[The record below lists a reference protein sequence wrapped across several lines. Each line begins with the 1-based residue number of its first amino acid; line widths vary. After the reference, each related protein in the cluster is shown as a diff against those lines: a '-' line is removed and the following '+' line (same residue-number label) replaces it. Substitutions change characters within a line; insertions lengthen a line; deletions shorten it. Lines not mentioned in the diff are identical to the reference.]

1 VSSSVPKA
9 AQFCSESRRDCA
21 MRGLAPNLLLKK
33 FPQTSPA
40 VLSPAVQNSNETV
53 RGFQVIFNEN
63 QEEDRKRSVLKKS
76 ITIIYYIIYYK

>member
-9 AQFCSESRRDCA
+9 AQFCSEGRRDCA

-40 VLSPAVQNSNETV
+40 VQNSNETV
-53 RGFQVIFNEN
+53 RGFQVIFNEK
-63 QEEDRKRSVLKKS
+63 QEEDRSKRSVLKKS
-76 ITIIYYIIYYK
+76 ITIIYYIILLYYK